1 MTVELFDNIASVY
14 DGINRI
20 LSLGIDMRW
29 RKQLLQHVPK
39 FPDQILCDLAT
50 GTADQLITLA
60 KSPFITKCY
69 GFDLST
75 NMLLLGQKKLAKKGL
90 RKKTLLQVGN
100 ALSIPVANGFC
111 DLATISFGIRNV
123 SEPGKCLTEMY
134 RILKPQGTA
143 LILEFSLPSSP
154 LIKGPYLLYLRHILP
169 RIGGLL
175 SKQKEAYQYLNRT
188 IESFPSGASFLE
200 LMHSANFSECRHI
213 PLSFGIASLYIGK
226 KQ

>member
-39 FPDQILCDLAT
+39 SPDQILCDLAT

-75 NMLLLGQKKLAKKGL
+75 NMLLLGQKKLAKK
-90 RKKTLLQVGN
+90 R
-100 ALSIPVANGFC
+100 
-111 DLATISFGIRNV
+111 
-123 SEPGKCLTEMY
+123 
-134 RILKPQGTA
+134 
-143 LILEFSLPSSP
+143 
-154 LIKGPYLLYLRHILP
+154 
-169 RIGGLL
+169 
-175 SKQKEAYQYLNRT
+175 
-188 IESFPSGASFLE
+188 AS
-200 LMHSANFSECRHI
+200 
-213 PLSFGIASLYIGK
+213 
-226 KQ
+226 